1 MEALTIDCDSI
12 RSAGDNNLLHKG
24 KVVNLVSHKIVGKQ
38 LHSTLGNQQTSKVS
52 NNTRILLELAYFAFS
67 ALF

>member
-12 RSAGDNNLLHKG
+12 RSAGDNNLLHRG

-38 LHSTLGNQQTSKVS
+38 LHSTLGN
-52 NNTRILLELAYFAFS
+52 
-67 ALF
+67 